1 MEDSQTL
8 TRLCL
13 HLERAE
19 MVQQTVREARLWTVG
34 GLMAPRGSQNG
45 GELSRTHVKLGD
57 S

>member
-8 TRLCL
+8 ARLCL

-19 MVQQTVREARLWTVG
+19 MVQQTVRETRLWTLG
-34 GLMAPRGSQNG
+34 GLMAPRGSQDG
-45 GELSRTHVKLGD
+45 GDLSRTHMKLGD